1 MGGQGSESR
10 GTGRAALCSMLPEPV
25 CAASS
30 AFCPL
35 EMGAKASRWI
45 DVGDGSPAE
54 MSRLRSTGPT
64 EHPPHM
70 TGLFSS
76 AGFSSSAAARLVR
89 IRVKVKWRVVKVM
102 VKGEG

>member
-1 MGGQGSESR
+1 MARAVEPA
-10 GTGRAALCSMLPEPV
+10 GRYFFSMQAKPV

-54 MSRLRSTGPT
+54 MSRPRSTGPT

-89 IRVKVKWRVVKVM
+89 VRVKVEW
-102 VKGEG
+102 

>member
-1 MGGQGSESR
+1 
-10 GTGRAALCSMLPEPV
+10 MLPEPV

-45 DVGDGSPAE
+45 AVGDGSPAE
-54 MSRLRSTGPT
+54 MSRPRSTGPT

-70 TGLFSS
+70 TGLFFC
-76 AGFSSSAAARLVR
+76 AGSSSSAAARLVR
-89 IRVKVKWRVVKVM
+89 MRAKVEW
-102 VKGEG
+102 